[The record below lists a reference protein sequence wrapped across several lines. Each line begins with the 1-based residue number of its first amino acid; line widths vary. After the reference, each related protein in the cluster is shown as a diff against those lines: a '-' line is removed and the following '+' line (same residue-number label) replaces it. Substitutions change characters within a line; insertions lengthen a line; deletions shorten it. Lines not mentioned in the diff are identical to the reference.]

1 MTIYD
6 YVDIINDTENIV
18 FTVFNCD
25 SDDVMEFEIED
36 GLKKELNIDEL
47 MESVAADYEIGGIDM
62 WIDNTNRVIH
72 IEFNV
77 CEEVYED

>member
-6 YVDIINDTENIV
+6 YVDVINDAENIV
-18 FTVFNCD
+18 FTVFDCN
-25 SDDVMEFEIED
+25 SDDVMEFETEN

-62 WIDNTNRVIH
+62 WFDNTDRVIH
-72 IEFNV
+72 IEFNID
-77 CEEVYED
+77 YDNED